1 MNNLSEESP
10 VLQRVA
16 KGKKRQYHSDQ
27 AIDQLMSVVIRLT
40 QELSVT
46 RDRLDVVERMLD
58 KQSILSSQDV
68 DEHALSEEELLQRYQ
83 VREKFIERVFRS
95 VTNEGERLREA
106 ADKTD
111 QPKS

>member
-1 MNNLSEESP
+1 MVYSSEESP
-10 VLQRVA
+10 VLPRVA
-16 KGKKRQYHSDQ
+16 KGKKQQYHHDQ

-58 KQSILSSQDV
+58 EKSIFSSQDV
-68 DEHALSEEELLQRYQ
+68 DQYGLGEKELLQRYH
-83 VREKFIERVFRS
+83 VREKFIDRVFRS
-95 VTNEGERLREA
+95 VTNEEQRLRA
-106 ADKTD
+106 AAENTN